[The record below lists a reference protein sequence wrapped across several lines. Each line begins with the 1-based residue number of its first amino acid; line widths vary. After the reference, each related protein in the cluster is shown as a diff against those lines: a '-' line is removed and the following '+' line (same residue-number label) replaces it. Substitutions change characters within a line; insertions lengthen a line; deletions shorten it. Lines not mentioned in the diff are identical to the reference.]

1 MKLDPSCMRYLTK
14 DDYRVLVAVEMGMR
28 NHDIVPIPLIASIAK
43 LRHSGIVKILST
55 LLRHKLL
62 AHSNQKY
69 DGYRLSYLGFDIL
82 ALHTLQ
88 ARGVIDSIGSQVG
101 VGKEA
106 DVFEAYSSL
115 TESIVVIKLHRLGR
129 TSFRA
134 VRSKRDYAEGKTKCS
149 WLYLSRLAALKEFAY
164 MKALFEN
171 QFPTPTPIDH
181 NRHVLVMSKVNGY
194 PMSQIRAGKLLNV
207 EAVFDKCVAI
217 LRRMAEHGV
226 IHCDL
231 NEFNLLINQET
242 EDVTVIDFPQL
253 VSISHPNAEELFTR
267 DMLGLVKFFSMKM
280 KYSPPDDKLVTYDEI
295 LEEIARSVAE
305 EREREKERATAEG
318 TEGGASSS
326 SGSSTLGRA
335 KIPGG
340 ISLSNV
346 LTPEEEAAL
355 AAEMEQGGEEG
366 EYEAVE
372 GEGEGDDETQEK
384 TTPSSVFGFASSSS
398 GTAPAIEAAAEASS
412 SGDFNGNGE
421 VSDGGDAANNSDISD
436 DENEDDG
443 AIFTQQQDIHA
454 RVKRDQA
461 KNNKGRGGGNSRN
474 HTKKTNKYGKID
486 RSLRN
491 LC

>member
-1 MKLDPSCMRYLTK
+1 MRYLVK

-28 NHDIVPIPLIASIAK
+28 NHDLVPVPLIASIAK
-43 LRHSGIVKILST
+43 LRHSGIAKILST

-62 AHSNQKY
+62 AHANQKY

-101 VGKEA
+101 VGKES

-115 TESIVVIKLHRLGR
+115 TDSIVVIKLHRLGR

-134 VRSKRDYAEGKTKCS
+134 VRAKRDYAEGKSKCS

-181 NRHVLVMSKVNGY
+181 NRHVVVMSKVNGY
-194 PMSQIRAGKLLNV
+194 PMAQIRAGKLLNV
-207 EAVFDKCVAI
+207 EVVFDKCVAI
-217 LRRMAEHGV
+217 LKRMAEHGV

-231 NEFNLLINQET
+231 NEFNLLVNQET
-242 EDVTVIDFPQL
+242 EEVTVIDFPQL

-280 KYSPPDDKLVTYDEI
+280 KYHPPDEKLVTYDEI
-295 LEEIARSVAE
+295 IEEIARTVAE
-305 EREREKERATAEG
+305 ERAAAQASATA
-318 TEGGASSS
+318 ASSS
-326 SGSSTLGRA
+326 SSGLDSAAGA
-335 KIPGG
+335 AVVGG
-340 ISLSNV
+340 AISLNV
-346 LTPEEEAAL
+346 LTAEEEAELSEELHGAR
-355 AAEMEQGGEEG
+355 GEE
-366 EYEAVE
+366 EDQE
-372 GEGEGDDETQEK
+372 GSAENEGQEGSSSVDEVPT
-384 TTPSSVFGFASSSS
+384 VFGFA
-398 GTAPAIEAAAEASS
+398 GAAEWT
-412 SGDFNGNGE
+412 
-421 VSDGGDAANNSDISD
+421 ANATDNAEDDEAGAESDISD
-436 DENEDDG
+436 DDDER
-443 AIFTQQQDIHA
+443 AVFTQQQDIHA
-454 RVKRDQA
+454 RVKRDQL
-461 KNNKGRGGGNSRN
+461 KNKDKRGNSRN

-491 LC
+491 LL